1 VVGRDTKLTFDL
13 NKHVARLLMDQ
24 PFFAALS
31 RRVDK
36 KVGPIPTAGVRV
48 NPETAQFEMIYNPE
62 FFAGLTDVERAGVLK
77 HEFYHLIFE
86 HVTGRMPEEAKN
98 NPALAKKWNF
108 ATDLAINSHL
118 VGQLPEGCLMPGEG
132 PFEDLPKGKSAEW
145 YWANL
150 PEDPGGQGEG
160 EGEGQPGEGNEE
172 GEGQGGSGEG
182 DTDGDGNGQG
192 EEEGEGKEKKNGKGG
207 GKGVPED
214 GVLDD
219 HSGWG
224 DCPAAAQEIAK
235 ERLKD
240 AVRKAAEEAT
250 KAGSWG
256 DIGGDCRK
264 DITDRLLTT
273 KVDWKNV
280 LRYFIKTSQVAN
292 RKSTIKRINKRYPYI
307 HPGRK
312 QTRTAKIAVSIDQ
325 SGSVDDGMLQAF
337 FAELNKLA
345 SLAEFTVVPFD
356 TDVAKDKI
364 FVWKKGENKKWER
377 VMCGGTCFNAP
388 TKWVNEH
395 DFDGHIV
402 LTDMMAPKPIAS
414 KCQRMWMT
422 TSYYAK
428 NPYFKTNERVI
439 GIEA

>member
-1 VVGRDTKLTFDL
+1 MTFDL

-36 KVGPIPTAGVRV
+36 RVGPIPTAGVRV
-48 NPETAQFEMIYNPE
+48 NPDTAQFEMIYNPE
-62 FFAGLTDVERAGVLK
+62 FFAGLTDIERAGVLK

-86 HVTGRMPEEAKN
+86 HVTGRMPAEVKN
-98 NPALAKKWNF
+98 SAALAKKWNF

-150 PEDPGGQGEG
+150 PEEPGGEGEKEEGEGGQGEG
-160 EGEGQPGEGNEE
+160 DDDGAGQDGADDGDA
-172 GEGQGGSGEG
+172 EG
-182 DTDGDGNGQG
+182 DGDGQG
-192 EEEGEGKEKKNGKGG
+192 EEEGEGKEKKNGKG

-224 DCPAAAQEIAK
+224 DCPPAAQEIAK
-235 ERLKD
+235 ERLKE

-256 DIGGDCRK
+256 DIGSDCRR
-264 DITDRLLTT
+264 DITDRLITT

-312 QTRTAKIAVSIDQ
+312 KTRTAKIAISVDQ

-345 SLAEFTVVPFD
+345 EYAEFTVIPFD
-356 TDVAKDKI
+356 TDVAESKV
-364 FVWKKGENKKWER
+364 FVWKKGEKKKWER
-377 VMCGGTCFNAP
+377 VACGGTCFNAP
-388 TKWVNEH
+388 TKYVNEGQ
-395 DFDGHIV
+395 FDGHIV
-402 LTDMMAPKPIAS
+402 LTDMCAPKPIAS

-422 TSYYAK
+422 TTYYAK
-428 NPYFKTNERVI
+428 NPYFKTTERVI

>member
-1 VVGRDTKLTFDL
+1 MTFDL

-36 KVGPIPTAGVRV
+36 RVGPIPTAGVRV
-48 NPETAQFEMIYNPE
+48 NPETAQFEMIYNPT
-62 FFAGLTDVERAGVLK
+62 FFEGLTDVERAGVLK

-86 HVTGRMPEEAKN
+86 HVTGRMPEEVKN
-98 NPALAKKWNF
+98 NAALAKKWNF

-150 PEDPGGQGEG
+150 PEDPGGKGEEEG
-160 EGEGQPGEGNEE
+160 EGGQGQGDDE
-172 GEGQGGSGEG
+172 GEGQGGSGAGDEEG
-182 DTDGDGNGQG
+182 DGEGQG

-207 GKGVPED
+207 KGVPDD
-214 GVLDD
+214 GILDD

-224 DCPAAAQEIAK
+224 DCPPAAQEIAK
-235 ERLKD
+235 ERLKE

-256 DIGGDCRK
+256 DIGSDCRK

-312 QTRTAKIAVSIDQ
+312 QTRTAKIAVSVDQ
-325 SGSVDDGMLQAF
+325 SGSVDDNMLQAF

-345 SLAEFTVVPFD
+345 TLAEFTVVPFD
-356 TDVAKDKI
+356 TDVAKDKV
-364 FVWKKGENKKWER
+364 FVWKKGDKRKWER

-388 TKWVNEH
+388 TKYVNEGQ
-395 DFDGHIV
+395 FDGHIV
-402 LTDMMAPKPIAS
+402 LTDMCAPKPVAS

-422 TSYYAK
+422 TTYYAK